1 MENLTTEQNE
11 EQSMP
16 LLNGEDKAL
25 IAILNK
31 IKELKN
37 KQDNFNKYLNKK
49 DE

>member
-11 EQSMP
+11 EQAMA
-16 LLNGEDKAL
+16 LKNGEDKAL

-31 IKELKN
+31 ITELKN